1 MQPTEITTLLH
12 SVNSSNKKELEQQ
25 LQAAVNYLILHDFEK
40 LVQLLYTI
48 DVDEKRL
55 KILLQQQQGEDA
67 AALISRML
75 INRQLQKAEWRRQH
89 SQRNDMDDSEEKW

>member
-1 MQPTEITTLLH
+1 MQPTEITTLLQ
-12 SVNSSNKKELEQQ
+12 SVNSANKAELEQQ
-25 LQAAVNYLILHDFEK
+25 LQDLINDLILHDFEK

-55 KILLQQQQGEDA
+55 KILLQQKQDEDA

-75 INRQLQKAEWRRQH
+75 IDRQLQKAEWRRQH
-89 SQRNDMDDSEEKW
+89 SPRNFRDDNEEKW